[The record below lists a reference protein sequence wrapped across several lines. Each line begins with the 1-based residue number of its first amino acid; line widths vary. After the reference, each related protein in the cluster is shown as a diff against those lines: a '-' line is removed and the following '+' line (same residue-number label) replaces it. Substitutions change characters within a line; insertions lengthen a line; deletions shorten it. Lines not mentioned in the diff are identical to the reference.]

1 MAKIKPVDEQS
12 KINDD
17 SLLNASKKIINTT
30 SGGTIA
36 WGVAECGMS
45 VGLLTLSA
53 DAVKSACK
61 AFDEG
66 DKKKGWAKT
75 AQAGCGIVAGA
86 AAVVKGIAGIV
97 GGIGIKKM
105 SDTIFDESCY
115 EDTMGE
121 PYKPVN

>member
-1 MAKIKPVDEQS
+1 MAKIKPIDEQS
-12 KINDD
+12 NINDD
-17 SLLNASKKIINTT
+17 SLLNASKKIMNTT

-45 VGLLTLSA
+45 VGLLTLGA

-66 DKKKGWAKT
+66 DKKKGWIKS
-75 AQAGCGIVAGA
+75 AQAGCGFVAGA

-97 GGIGIKKM
+97 GGIGLKKM
-105 SDTIFDESCY
+105 TNTIFDDECY
-115 EDTMGE
+115 EDTTGE
-121 PYKPVN
+121 PYKPAN